1 MRSLC
6 VFFLVF
12 WPLLEETVA
21 HCPRFKKLEAT
32 ESSHAFTDGSDAEQD
47 YSDNLDCSW
56 LIATKEKNETTDT
69 RVVLQFDRFHLE
81 NASKRTGECYDYVEL
96 FDGEKDSAPSL
107 GRFCGSEDEQLK
119 ELWSSG
125 KVFFL
130 RFHSDKAYGGR
141 GFRVS
146 YRSKIKAIPL
156 REQVTVLQARVDAL
170 EAQLKLT
177 VLQARVDAHE
187 AQLKVTVLQAR
198 LDALEAWR
206 KGQENIVE
214 TQCPAN
220 CSGNGDCLLK
230 LNSSTQTWGPVCI
243 CSEGYLP
250 PSCEPRASG
259 GTGKDG
265 DLIVNSTVVVNK
277 YWQFSGLSGNQFGR
291 QLTTSSIKAGD
302 EVLLIQ
308 MQGSGAGHYE
318 FQQVI
323 NVTGQSVNFKSLLK
337 YTYASSSTYSKAQIV
352 FVPKYGTLTIKSTGL
367 IQAGAY
373 DGSIGGVIVFRA
385 VNLRI
390 ESGGKIDASGKG
402 FRGGPRKERRTWIG
416 VSGESYTKSGFA
428 EQTYYTRTLNN
439 GGGGGSSYC
448 SCGESAGSGSYG
460 TVGSNP
466 TGSSC
471 SEYSHGQ
478 NGKTYGDPA
487 LTKMYLGS
495 GGGGGCRSSYCK
507 YSNGANGGGMV
518 YIEAYTAIVNGYIWA
533 KGGDALGGTGSSC
546 DDTIGGAGSGGSIY
560 LRAGALLSSNPGSR
574 FSVQGGGRTYIS
586 QTGIYGSS
594 GGNGRIRVDYSTIN
608 GQEHGS
614 SAASVQEKKYTGVGY
629 WGTP

>member
-1 MRSLC
+1 MTRTMRSLC

-56 LIATKEKNETTDT
+56 LIASKEKNETTDT

-96 FDGEKDSAPSL
+96 FDGESDSAPSL

-130 RFHSDKAYGGR
+130 RFYSDKAYGGR

-146 YRSKIKAIPL
+146 YRSKIKVIPL
-156 REQVTVLQARVDAL
+156 REHMA
-170 EAQLKLT
+170 
-177 VLQARVDAHE
+177 
-187 AQLKVTVLQAR
+187 VLQAR
-198 LDALEAWR
+198 LDALEVWR
-206 KGQENIVE
+206 KGQENIFE
-214 TQCPAN
+214 TECPAN

-230 LNSSTQTWGPVCI
+230 LNPLTQTWEPICI

-250 PSCEPRASG
+250 PSCEHTAPG
-259 GTGKDG
+259 GTGKEG
-265 DLIVNSTVVVNK
+265 DLVVNSTVAVNK
-277 YWQFSGLSGNQFGR
+277 YWQFSGLSGNPFGR
-291 QLTTSSIKAGD
+291 QHTTSSIKAGD
-302 EVLLIQ
+302 EVFLVQ

-318 FQQVI
+318 FQQVTGVSGQ
-323 NVTGQSVNFKSLLK
+323 NVIFKSPLK
-337 YTYASSSTYSKAQIV
+337 YTYVSSDNPKAQIV
-352 FVPKYGTLTIKSTGL
+352 LVPNYETLTIKSTGL
-367 IQAGAY
+367 IQAGAF

-390 ESGGKIDASGKG
+390 ESSGTIDASGKG
-402 FRGGPRKERRTWIG
+402 FRGGTRREKGKWIG
-416 VSGESYTKSGFA
+416 VTGESYTSSGFA
-428 EQTYYTRTLNN
+428 TRGSSPANN

-471 SEYSHGQ
+471 SKQPHGQ
-478 NGKTYGDPA
+478 NGNTYGDPA
-487 LTKMYLGS
+487 LIEMYLGS
-495 GGGGGCRSSYCK
+495 GGGGGCRDDSSCE

-533 KGGDALGGTGSSC
+533 KGGAASGGSSSTC

-560 LRAGALLSSNPGSR
+560 LRTSSLFSSDPGSR
-574 FSVQGGGRTYIS
+574 FSVQGGERTIIS
-586 QTGIYGSS
+586 NSKIYGSS
-594 GGNGRIRVDYSTIN
+594 GGNGRIRVDYSTID

-614 SAASVQEKKYTGVGY
+614 SAANVQEKKYTGVGY

>member
-1 MRSLC
+1 MTELLFFFEPLFKVQEELSRRRFDANEICKMILSAGLGVPPLLIKSFVYRMKHVGEEPGLSEDLVTRTMRSLC

-21 HCPRFKKLEAT
+21 HCPRLKKLEAT

-47 YSDNLDCSW
+47 YSNNLDCSW

-81 NASKRTGECYDYVEL
+81 NVSKRTGECYDYVEL
-96 FDGEKDSAPSL
+96 FDGENDSSPSL

-125 KVFFL
+125 NVFFL

-141 GFRVS
+141 GFRIS
-146 YRSKIKAIPL
+146 YRSKIKVIPL

-170 EAQLKLT
+170 
-177 VLQARVDAHE
+177 E

-206 KGQENIVE
+206 KGQENMFE
-214 TQCPAN
+214 TQCLAN

-230 LNSSTQTWGPVCI
+230 LHSLTQTWEPICI

-277 YWQFSGLSGNQFGR
+277 FWQFSGLSGNQFGR
-291 QLTTSSIKAGD
+291 QLTTSSIVAGD
-302 EVLLIQ
+302 EVLLVQ
-308 MQGSGAGHYE
+308 MQGSGAGNYE

-323 NVTGQSVNFKSLLK
+323 GVAGQSVNFKSRLK
-337 YTYASSSTYSKAQIV
+337 YTYVSSRNSRAQIV
-352 FVPKYGTLTIKSTGL
+352 LVPNYGTLTIESTGS

-390 ESGGKIDASGKG
+390 ESGGTIDASGKG
-402 FRGGPRKERRTWIG
+402 FRGGPKKERGHWIG
-416 VSGESYTKSGFA
+416 VTGE
-428 EQTYYTRTLNN
+428 
-439 GGGGGSSYC
+439 
-448 SCGESAGSGSYG
+448 
-460 TVGSNP
+460 
-466 TGSSC
+466 
-471 SEYSHGQ
+471 
-478 NGKTYGDPA
+478 
-487 LTKMYLGS
+487 
-495 GGGGGCRSSYCK
+495 
-507 YSNGANGGGMV
+507 
-518 YIEAYTAIVNGYIWA
+518 YIQWFCY
-533 KGGDALGGTGSSC
+533 KG
-546 DDTIGGAGSGGSIY
+546 
-560 LRAGALLSSNPGSR
+560 
-574 FSVQGGGRTYIS
+574 
-586 QTGIYGSS
+586 
-594 GGNGRIRVDYSTIN
+594 
-608 GQEHGS
+608 
-614 SAASVQEKKYTGVGY
+614 
-629 WGTP
+629 

>member
-1 MRSLC
+1 MTMRSLC

-12 WPLLEETVA
+12 WPLVEETVA
-21 HCPRFKKLEAT
+21 HCPRFKELEAT
-32 ESSHAFTDGSDAEQD
+32 ESSHAFTDGSDAKQD

-81 NASKRTGECYDYVEL
+81 NASEKTGDCYDYVEL

-119 ELWSSG
+119 ELRSSG
-125 KVFFL
+125 HVFFL

-146 YRSKIKAIPL
+146 YRSKIKVIPL
-156 REQVTVLQARVDAL
+156 REHMA
-170 EAQLKLT
+170 
-177 VLQARVDAHE
+177 
-187 AQLKVTVLQAR
+187 VLQAR
-198 LDALEAWR
+198 LDALEAWM
-206 KGQENIVE
+206 KGQENIFE

-230 LNSSTQTWGPVCI
+230 LNSSTQTWGPICI

-250 PSCEPRASG
+250 PSCEHTAPG

-265 DLIVNSTVVVNK
+265 ELIVNSTVVVNK

-291 QLTTSSIKAGD
+291 QLTTSSIVAGD
-302 EVLLIQ
+302 EVLLVQ

-318 FQQVI
+318 FQQVTG
-323 NVTGQSVNFKSLLK
+323 VTGQSVNFKTLLK
-337 YTYASSSTYSKAQIV
+337 YTYVSSGNSRAQIV
-352 FVPKYGTLTIKSTGL
+352 LVPKYGTLIIKSTGS

-390 ESGGKIDASGKG
+390 ESGAKIDASGKG
-402 FRGGPRKERRTWIG
+402 FRGGPKKGSGYWHG
-416 VSGESYTKSGFA
+416 VTGESYTYSGFA
-428 EQTYYTRTLNN
+428 EKSSTANN

-448 SCGESAGSGSYG
+448 DCGESAGSGSYG

-471 SEYSHGQ
+471 SEFSLGQ

-495 GGGGGCRSSYCK
+495 GGGGGGCRSGSSCE
-507 YSNGANGGGMV
+507 YSDGANGGGMV

-533 KGGDALGGTGSSC
+533 KGGDASGGSSSSC
-546 DDTIGGAGSGGSIY
+546 NDTIGGAGSGGSIY

-574 FSVQGGGRTYIS
+574 FSVQGGGRTSIS
-586 QTGIYGSS
+586 QSGIYGSS
-594 GGNGRIRVDYSTIN
+594 GGHGRIRVDYSTID
-608 GQEHGS
+608 GRKCGS
-614 SAASVQEKKYTGVGY
+614 SEANAQEKKYGGYAGVGY

>member
-12 WPLLEETVA
+12 WPLVEETVA
-21 HCPRFKKLEAT
+21 HCPRFKKLEAA

-47 YSDNLDCSW
+47 YSNNLDCSW

-96 FDGEKDSAPSL
+96 FDGENDSAPSL

-119 ELWSSG
+119 ELLSSG
-125 KVFFL
+125 NVFFL

-146 YRSKIKAIPL
+146 YRSKIKVIPL
-156 REQVTVLQARVDAL
+156 REHMA
-170 EAQLKLT
+170 
-177 VLQARVDAHE
+177 
-187 AQLKVTVLQAR
+187 VLQAR
-198 LDALEAWR
+198 LDALEAR
-206 KGQENIVE
+206 LKGLFE

-230 LNSSTQTWGPVCI
+230 LNSSTQTWEPVCI

-259 GTGKDG
+259 GTGNDG
-265 DLIVNSTVVVNK
+265 DLIVDSTVVVNK

-291 QLTTSSIKAGD
+291 QLTTSSIVAGD
-302 EVLLIQ
+302 EVLLVQ
-308 MQGSGAGHYE
+308 MQGSGAGNYE
-318 FQQVI
+318 FQQV
-323 NVTGQSVNFKSLLK
+323 VSVSGQSVNFKTLLN
-337 YTYASSSTYSKAQIV
+337 YTYVSSGNSRAQIV
-352 FVPKYGTLTIKSTGL
+352 LVPKYGTLTIQSTGL

-402 FRGGPRKERRTWIG
+402 FRGGPRKEGRRWVG
-416 VSGESYTKSGFA
+416 VTGESYTSSGFA
-428 EQTYYTRTLNN
+428 AESGNANN

-448 SCGESAGSGSYG
+448 DCGESAGSGSYG

-471 SEYSHGQ
+471 SGQHGL
-478 NGKTYGDPA
+478 NGNTYGDPA
-487 LTKMYLGS
+487 LIEMYLGS
-495 GGGGGCRSSYCK
+495 GGGGGCRVDSCD
-507 YSNGANGGGMV
+507 YSDGANGGGMV
-518 YIEAYTAIVNGYIWA
+518 YIEASTAIVNGYIWA
-533 KGGDALGGTGSSC
+533 KGGAASGGSSGSC

-574 FSVQGGGRTYIS
+574 FSVQGGGRTRIS

-594 GGNGRIRVDYSTIN
+594 GGNGRIRVDYSTID
-608 GQEHGS
+608 GQEYGS
-614 SAASVQEKKYTGVGY
+614 PEAKAQEKKYGGYAGVGY

>member
-1 MRSLC
+1 MTRTMRSLC

-12 WPLLEETVA
+12 WPLVEETVA
-21 HCPRFKKLEAT
+21 HCPRFKKLEAA

-96 FDGEKDSAPSL
+96 FDGESDSAPSL

-119 ELWSSG
+119 ELLSSG
-125 KVFFL
+125 NVFFL
-130 RFHSDKAYGGR
+130 RFRSDKVYGGR

-146 YRSKIKAIPL
+146 YRSKIKVIPL
-156 REQVTVLQARVDAL
+156 REQVTVLQAR
-170 EAQLKLT
+170 
-177 VLQARVDAHE
+177 
-187 AQLKVTVLQAR
+187 
-198 LDALEAWR
+198 LDALDAR
-206 KGQENIVE
+206 LKGQENIFE
-214 TQCPAN
+214 AWCPAN

-230 LNSSTQTWGPVCI
+230 LNPLTQTWGPICI
-243 CSEGYLP
+243 CLEGYLP
-250 PSCEPRASG
+250 PSCEHRAPG

-265 DLIVNSTVVVNK
+265 DLIVSSTVVVNK
-277 YWQFSGLSGNQFGR
+277 YWQFSGLSGNPFGQ
-291 QLTTSSIKAGD
+291 QLTTSSIVAGD
-302 EVLLIQ
+302 EVFLVQ
-308 MQGSGAGHYE
+308 MQGSSGAGHYE
-318 FQQVI
+318 FQQVASVSGQ
-323 NVTGQSVNFKSLLK
+323 NVTFKSRLN
-337 YTYASSSTYSKAQIV
+337 YTYVSSGNSKAQIV
-352 FVPKYGTLTIKSTGL
+352 LVPNYGTLTIKSTGL

-373 DGSIGGVIVFRA
+373 SGSSGGVIVFRA

-390 ESGGKIDASGKG
+390 ESSGKIDASGKG
-402 FRGGPRKERRTWIG
+402 FRGGPRRERGYWIG
-416 VSGESYTKSGFA
+416 VTGESYTYSGFA
-428 EQTYYTRTLNN
+428 TKGSSTANN
-439 GGGGGSSYC
+439 GGGGGSSVCY
-448 SCGESAGSGSYG
+448 CGESAGSGSYG

-471 SEYSHGQ
+471 SGYSHGQ
-478 NGKTYGDPA
+478 NGNTYGDPA
-487 LTKMYLGS
+487 LTEMYLGS
-495 GGGGGCRSSYCK
+495 GGGGGCRHSSSCE

-533 KGGDALGGTGSSC
+533 KGGDASGGSSSSC
-546 DDTIGGAGSGGSIY
+546 DHTIGGAGSGGSIY
-560 LRAGALLSSNPGSR
+560 LRADALLSSNPGSR

-586 QTGIYGSS
+586 QAGIYGSS

-614 SAASVQEKKYTGVGY
+614 SAANVQEKKYTGVGY